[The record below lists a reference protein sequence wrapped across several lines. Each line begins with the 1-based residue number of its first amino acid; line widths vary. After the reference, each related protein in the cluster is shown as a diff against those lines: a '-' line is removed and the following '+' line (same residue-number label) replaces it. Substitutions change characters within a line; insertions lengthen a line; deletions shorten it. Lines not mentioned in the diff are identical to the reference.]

1 MATSSLQYKNN
12 FLNFFIFFF
21 FDSESIKPINI
32 AQDIND
38 DPPYDKNGRVIPLVG
53 IKFNVEKI
61 LIIVCKIKIIAK
73 PEIDRK

>member
-1 MATSSLQYKNN
+1 M
-12 FLNFFIFFF
+12 
-21 FDSESIKPINI
+21 

-73 PEIDRK
+73 PEIDRKLKMSFFLVE